1 VSLWLESGIVLI
13 GAYLLGSVPAAYLM
27 AKWFRG
33 IDIRN
38 VGTGNVGSANV
49 LQSTSSKWLALIVF
63 LFDGIKGAFAVWVAQ
78 LLNFGTGMQMTIGLV
93 AIIGHNWPVFL
104 GFRGGRGIITS
115 LGVITI
121 MSPWLGLIV
130 FVIAYALMPFK
141 QLALGV
147 CIGLLA
153 LPLFSWFLSQPLGI
167 EERLPVTI
175 GFVILTCIAFVRRLA
190 VPRSEISSNMRLP
203 ELLLNRLLFDR
214 DIRNRREWIERQK
227 TDKAS

>member
-147 CIGLLA
+147 FIGLLA
-153 LPLFSWFLSQPLGI
+153 LPLFSWFLSQQVGI
-167 EERLPVTI
+167 EERLPVTM
-175 GFVILTCIAFVRRLA
+175 GFVILTSIAFVRRLA
-190 VPRSEISSNMRLP
+190 VPRCDISRNMPLP
-203 ELLLNRLLFDR
+203 ALLLNRLLFDR
-214 DIRNRREWIERQK
+214 DISNRKAWIER
-227 TDKAS
+227 